1 MSLDPRPSRARLTL
15 VGLLCA
21 LTFALYI
28 DRVCIAQA
36 VEPIQQELQL
46 SNTQMSYVLMA
57 FTLAYGLFE
66 VPTGRWG
73 DRVGSRAVLTRI
85 ALWWSAFTTLTAV
98 CTGFYSLLLVR
109 FLFGAGEAGAYPNAA
124 RVISRWYPT
133 SERGRAQGLIQ
144 TAALVGG
151 AAAPVVAAYL
161 IRGLGWRG
169 AFVVFGGLGVIWA
182 VAFWLWFRDDP
193 ARHPAVNAGELA
205 LLGGERHAGV
215 QAHEA
220 IPWRLVLCNRSI
232 WTLGLIMVC
241 GAFNSYLYFSWFPK
255 YLEAARDVGSVEAGW
270 LASLVL
276 AGGAAGTL
284 LGGVLD
290 DLLRRGV
297 LRYGRRRLGATAYV
311 LAAGFL
317 GLGLLCE
324 SPRALA
330 VCASLSCL
338 AAMCTMSG
346 WWSCAIE
353 ISGRHLGALFG
364 LMNGMGVFGAMGS
377 QFFFGAFADWR
388 ASQGY
393 SGRAQWDPAFAVY
406 VVVLLTAAACWA
418 SYVSRPVVGKDA
430 GTEGKDEGT
439 AEAI

>member
-1 MSLDPRPSRARLTL
+1 MPPSQLDSRPSRARLTL
-15 VGLLCA
+15 LGFLCA
-21 LTFALYI
+21 LTFVLYI

-36 VEPIQQELQL
+36 VEPIQQELYL

-73 DRVGSRAVLTRI
+73 DRVGSRVVLTRI
-85 ALWWSAFTTLTAV
+85 ALWWSAFTTLTAA

-124 RVISRWYPT
+124 RIISRWYPT

-193 ARHPAVNAGELA
+193 AHHPAVNASELA
-205 LLGGERHAGV
+205 LLGGERNDGV
-215 QAHEA
+215 RAHEMF
-220 IPWRLVLCNRSI
+220 PWQLVLRNRSI

-241 GAFNSYLYFSWFPK
+241 SAFNSYLYFSWFPK
-255 YLEAARDVGSVEAGW
+255 YLEAARDVDRVEAGW

-297 LRYGRRRLGATAYV
+297 FRYGRSRLGATAFV
-311 LAAGFL
+311 LAAGL
-317 GLGLLCE
+317 IGLGVICE
-324 SPRALA
+324 SPRAMA

-338 AAMCTMSG
+338 AAMTTMSG

-388 ASQGY
+388 LAQGY
-393 SGRAQWDPAFAVY
+393 SGREQWDPAFAFY
-406 VVVLLTAAACWA
+406 IAALLAAALGWA
-418 SYVSRPVVGKDA
+418 FYISRPVGSGGGGDA
-430 GTEGKDEGT
+430 ERNS
-439 AEAI
+439 

>member
-15 VGLLCA
+15 LGLLCA
-21 LTFALYI
+21 LTFVLYI

-36 VEPIQQELQL
+36 VEPIQQELKL
-46 SNTQMSYVLMA
+46 SNTQVGYVLMA
-57 FTLAYGLFE
+57 FTLAYGLFQ

-85 ALWWSAFTTLTAV
+85 ALCWSAFTALTAA

-109 FLFGAGEAGAYPNAA
+109 FLFGAGEAGALPNAA
-124 RVISRWYPT
+124 RIISRWYPAA
-133 SERGRAQGLIQ
+133 ERGRVQGLIQ

-151 AAAPVVAAYL
+151 TTVPVAAAYL
-161 IRGLGWRG
+161 IRALGWRW
-169 AFVVFGGLGVIWA
+169 AFVFFGALGVAWA
-182 VAFWLWFRDDP
+182 AVFWLWFRDDP
-193 ARHPAVNAGELA
+193 ACHPAVNAGELA
-205 LLGGERHAGV
+205 LIGERLADAKERG
-215 QAHEA
+215 A
-220 IPWRLVLCNRSI
+220 IPWRLVLTNRSI
-232 WTLGLIMVC
+232 WTLGLITIC

-255 YLEAARDVGSVEAGW
+255 YLQAARALDSVEAGW

-276 AGGAAGTL
+276 GGAAVGTVS
-284 LGGVLD
+284 GGILD
-290 DLLRRGV
+290 DLLRRS
-297 LRYGRRRLGATAYV
+297 RARHGRRWLGAAAYSA
-311 LAAGFL
+311 AAGL
-317 GLGLLCE
+317 IGTGLLCE

-338 AAMCTMSG
+338 AAMCPMSS

-353 ISGRHLGALFG
+353 VSGRHLGALFG

-388 ASQGY
+388 KAQGY

-406 VVVLLTAAACWA
+406 SIALLAAAVGWA
-418 SYVSRPVVGKDA
+418 VYVSRPVEPDRPKTSRGTDA
-430 GTEGKDEGT
+430 
-439 AEAI
+439 ARHS